1 MKRILLMSLVLMFT
15 LLHVALAQTRTV
27 SGRVTDRGT
36 GEGLPGVT
44 VLVKGTT
51 NGATT
56 NADGSYSL
64 SVPADGGTL
73 VFSSIGMATQE
84 QVISGESLYNVSMV
98 QDVKQLSEVV
108 VTAFGR
114 EQQKKAVGFSVSE
127 VKNTELTQARATN
140 ISNSLTA
147 KVAGVRVQ
155 GASGMVGASSSIFIR
170 GMTTFTG
177 SNQPLFVVDGI
188 PIDNGGGTN
197 TLQNGV
203 ANSNRAIDINQD
215 DVESVS
221 VLKGPAAA
229 VLYGSRAAS
238 GAILITTKKG
248 AALGTKKQSV
258 TVSSNYNVVRVGRL
272 PDYQN
277 TYGQGNLGVFNPLS
291 QGSWGP
297 RVTGQTVKNF
307 RGEDEVLTIAPDNVE
322 SIFKTGSN
330 FQNNLALSGATEK
343 TRYYAAYGNLH
354 ETGILDNNDLKRN
367 TLTFNGTAQLTN
379 KLRSGVNVVYTNNQ
393 SQRTPQGNALV
404 NPFFR
409 SYFLPRTFDLRKYP
423 FEQPNGGQQG
433 AAVVSTFT
441 PNNTWY
447 SNDDNPL
454 WTIKYNTYKDQIN
467 RVVGNVSIGY
477 DFTDW
482 LSADYKIGTDTYT
495 QTIKQ
500 VNARD
505 SRGSNISGGVG
516 ATVPGSIIGAGGA
529 VGNILDESFSR
540 TETSSY
546 LNLTLKRNFTE
557 DFGVRLLLGNEINQ
571 RANTNIGIVGSDL
584 QVRGS
589 DNITSTLIYQP
600 FGTTSKRRLIGVYG
614 DLQLNFRDFAFLG
627 LTGRNDYSSTFG
639 ANNRSY
645 FYPGASA
652 SVVLSDALPMLK
664 ESGKINLVK
673 LRAAVAQVGREA
685 PEYVT
690 DSYFTTSNN
699 VPLDGFGPQLTFPFR
714 GQLGQSFD
722 NIAGAPNLGPEF
734 TSSYEGGVDL
744 SFFGGRVALE
754 ATYYEQKSSDII
766 FPVPVAAASGFPF
779 AYQNVGKSEAKGVEF
794 MLSTV
799 PLKLG
804 DFTYS
809 NSFNYSRVRN
819 KVLELAPGVT
829 QITLGGFVTP
839 STRLIAGQPYGVIF
853 GSVFER
859 EQKDEKGRPQ
869 GRLLLTP
876 QGRAVLAQD
885 NQIIGDPNPKWTG
898 GFTNTFAYKGLT
910 LTTLLDIRYGGDII
924 SRNVSDLRRQGA
936 AEETGDR
943 DRTYIIDGV
952 IRQPDG
958 SLVQN
963 NVQITAENYFDD
975 LYGFGRAEFVVF
987 DGSWVRLREAAL
999 TYSLPKS
1006 ITDKTFLGGVELGI
1020 NARNLFL
1027 YAPNIPHIDPEV
1039 NAQGQSNSQGLEFN
1053 ALPQSR
1059 TVGGSI
1065 RLTF

>member
-1 MKRILLMSLVLMFT
+1 M
-15 LLHVALAQTRTV
+15 
-27 SGRVTDRGT
+27 
-36 GEGLPGVT
+36 
-44 VLVKGTT
+44 
-51 NGATT
+51 
-56 NADGSYSL
+56 
-64 SVPADGGTL
+64 
-73 VFSSIGMATQE
+73 VFSSVGMATQE
-84 QVISGESLYNVSMV
+84 RSIGTESQFTVALA
-98 QDVKQLSEVV
+98 QDVRELSEIV

-114 EQQKKAVGFSVSE
+114 EQEKKAVGFSVSE
-127 VKNTELTQARATN
+127 VKNQELTQARATN

-155 GASGMVGASSSIFIR
+155 GSSGMVGASSAIFIR

-197 TLQNGV
+197 ALQNGV

-215 DVESVS
+215 DVESIS

-248 AALGTKKQSV
+248 ATLGAKKQSV
-258 TVSSNYNVVRVGRL
+258 TVTSNYNVVKVGRL

-277 TYGQGNLGVFNPLS
+277 TYGQGTQGVFNRLS

-297 RVTGQTVKNF
+297 RVTGQTVQNF
-307 RGEDEVLTIAPDNVE
+307 RGEDEVLTINPNNVKD
-322 SIFKTGSN
+322 IFQTGSN
-330 FQNNLALSGATEK
+330 FQNNLALSGATER
-343 TRYYAAYGNLH
+343 TRYYAAYGNLN
-354 ETGILDNNDLKRN
+354 EIGILDNNKLTRN
-367 TLTFNGTAQLTN
+367 TLTFNGTAQLTE

-409 SYFLPRTFDLRKYP
+409 TYFLPRSYDVKRYP

-433 AAVVSTFT
+433 AAVVGTFT

-454 WTIKYNTYKDQIN
+454 WTIKYNTYNDEIN

-477 DFTDW
+477 DFTNW
-482 LSADYKIGTDTYT
+482 LSVDYKLGTDTYT
-495 QTIKQ
+495 QIIKS

-505 SRGSNISGGVG
+505 SRGSNIAG
-516 ATVPGSIIGAGGA
+516 GAGGA
-529 VGNILDESFSR
+529 VGNILDESYSR

-546 LNLTLKRNFTE
+546 LNLTLKRNLTE

-571 RANTNIGIVGSDL
+571 RASTDIGIVGTDI
-584 QVRGS
+584 QVRGF
-589 DNITSTLIYQP
+589 DNITNTKTFQP
-600 FGTTSKRRLIGVYG
+600 FATRNKRRLVGFYG
-614 DLQLNFRDFAFLG
+614 DLQLAYRNFAFLG

-639 ANNRSY
+639 KSKRSY

-652 SVVLSDALPMLK
+652 SVVLSDALPVLK
-664 ESGKINLVK
+664 DNSVVNLVK
-673 LRAAVAQVGREA
+673 VRAAAAQVGREA

-690 DSYFTTSNN
+690 DTYFDATN
-699 VPLDGFGPQLTFPFR
+699 VPADGFGPRLTFPFR
-714 GQLGQSFD
+714 GQLGQSLD
-722 NIAGAPNLGPEF
+722 NVGGNPNLGPEF
-734 TSSYEGGVDL
+734 TTSYEFGTDL

-766 FPVPVAAASGFPF
+766 FAVPVAAGSGLTN
-779 AYQNVGKSEAKGVEF
+779 AYQNIGKSEAKGIEL
-794 MLSTV
+794 MLSTI

-809 NSFNYSRVRN
+809 NSFNFSRVRN

-853 GSVFER
+853 GSVFQR
-859 EQKDEKGRPQ
+859 ESVDDKGRPQ

-876 QGRAVLAQD
+876 QGRAVLASD
-885 NQIIGDPNPKWTG
+885 NQIVGDPNPKWTG
-898 GFTNTFAYKGLT
+898 GITNTFSYKGLT
-910 LTTLLDIRYGGDII
+910 LNTLLDIRYGGDII

-936 AEETGDR
+936 AIETGDR
-943 DRTYIIDGV
+943 DRTYVIDGV

-958 SLVQN
+958 SLAPN
-963 NVQITAENYFDD
+963 NVQITAENYYDD

-987 DGSWVRLREAAL
+987 DASWLRLREAAL
-999 TYSLPKS
+999 TYALPKS
-1006 ITDKTFLGGVELGI
+1006 LTDKTFLGGIELGI

-1059 TVGGSI
+1059 TFGGSV

>member
-1 MKRILLMSLVLMFT
+1 MKKILLMSLVLMFT
-15 LLHVALAQTRTV
+15 ILHGVMAQTRTV
-27 SGRVTDRGT
+27 SGRVTDQKT
-36 GEGLPGVT
+36 GDGLPGVT

-51 NGATT
+51 NGAST
-56 NADGSYSL
+56 NSDGAFSL
-64 SVPADGGTL
+64 TVPQEGGTL
-73 VFSSIGMATQE
+73 VFSSVGMATQE
-84 QVISGESLYNVSMV
+84 RAIGSESTFTIALA
-98 QDVKQLSEVV
+98 QDAKQLSEVV

-127 VKNTELTQARATN
+127 VKNQELTQARATN

-188 PIDNGGGTN
+188 PIDNGGGGN
-197 TLQNGV
+197 NLQNGV
-203 ANSNRAIDINQD
+203 SNSNRGIDINQD

-248 AALGTKKQSV
+248 ATLGTKKQSV
-258 TVSSNYNVVRVGRL
+258 SVSSNYNVVKVGRL

-277 TYGQGNLGVFNPLS
+277 TYGQGNSGAFNAIS

-297 RVTGQTVKNF
+297 RVTGQEVTNF
-307 RGEDEVLTIAPDNVE
+307 RGEKEVLTIAPDNVE

-367 TLTFNGTAQLTN
+367 TLTFNGTAQLTD
-379 KLRSGVNVVYTNNQ
+379 KLRSGVNVVYTNNR

-409 SYFLPRTFDLRKYP
+409 TYFLPRTFDLRKYP
-423 FEQPNGGQQG
+423 FEQPNGGQLG
-433 AAVVSTFT
+433 ANTLNPVTFT

-482 LSADYKIGTDTYT
+482 LSVDYKLGTDTYT
-495 QTIKQ
+495 QTIKM

-505 SRGSNISGGVG
+505 SRGSSIFGGIAG
-516 ATVPGSIIGAGGA
+516 TNAPILGAGGA
-529 VGNILDESFSR
+529 VGNILDESFTR

-546 LNLTLKRNFTE
+546 LNLTLKRNITE
-557 DFGVRLLLGNEINQ
+557 DFGLRLLLGNEINQ
-571 RANTNIGIVGSDL
+571 RANTNIGVVGSDI
-584 QVRGS
+584 QVRGF
-589 DNITSTLIYQP
+589 DNITSTLGFQP
-600 FGTTSKRRLIGVYG
+600 FGTTSKRRLIGFYG

-639 ANNRSY
+639 KSKRSY

-652 SVVLSDALPMLK
+652 SIVLSDALPMLK

-673 LRAAVAQVGREA
+673 IRAAAAQVGREA

-690 DSYFTTSNN
+690 DSYFSSTNT
-699 VPLDGFGPQLTFPFR
+699 PADGFGPQLTFPFR
-714 GQLGQSFD
+714 GQLGQSLD
-722 NIAGAPNLGPEF
+722 NTAGNPNLGPEF
-734 TSSYEGGVDL
+734 TTSYEGGVDL

-794 MLSTV
+794 MLSTI

-839 STRLIAGQPYGVIF
+839 STRLIAGEPYGVIF
-853 GSVFER
+853 GSVFQR
-859 EQKDEKGRPQ
+859 EGTDDKGRPQ

-876 QGRAVLAQD
+876 QGRAVLASD
-885 NQIIGDPNPKWTG
+885 NQIIGDPNPNWTG
-898 GFTNTFAYKGLT
+898 GFTNNFAYKGLT
-910 LTTLLDIRYGGDII
+910 LSTLLDIRYGGDVI

-936 AEETGDR
+936 AEETSDR

-958 SLVQN
+958 SLTPN
-963 NVQITAENYFDD
+963 NVQITAENYYDD

-987 DGSWVRLREAAL
+987 DASWVRLRELAL
-999 TYSLPKS
+999 TYALPKTL
-1006 ITDKTFLGGVELGI
+1006 TDKTFLGGVELGV